1 MIKIIYCLALSFI
14 SISAFS
20 QTIVIKGGEI
30 YTGLNQESFIGD
42 ILIEGDTILEVS
54 TKPLKGDVV
63 VDASNKIITPG
74 VIAPDTQI
82 GILEIGAISETR
94 DGDSDIYSMGFSVFD
109 AINPNSTLIPWNRSN
124 GVTSAITLPD
134 FNWDPLSGMAS
145 FLLLDGSLR
154 VNGMRDVALTGE
166 IGALSSGSRAESL
179 ILLRD
184 LLEFASILD
193 EKDMASSKKI
203 SEAIEDFEIAE
214 LMDLQ
219 PRDVIALYNLLNN
232 NLPLIIKTN
241 RASDIL
247 KLIDIKKLY
256 GLNLVLMSAQ
266 EATLVADE
274 IAANNIPVIVNPF
287 DNIPDSFDE
296 LASNIRI
303 ASSLEKAGIKVMFSE
318 SRTHNYHLIRQGAGN
333 AVANGM
339 SYTGAIMALTSNVA
353 ESFNI
358 PERGRLQKG
367 MKADLVI
374 WEGDPLEPSTFPSK
388 VYINGNDMDL
398 STRSSRLTERYV
410 DKRDLPN
417 TYK

>member
-20 QTIVIKGGEI
+20 QTLVIKGGEI

-94 DGDSDIYSMGFSVFD
+94 DGDSDIYSMGFSVYD

-154 VNGMRDVALTGE
+154 VNGMPDVALTGE

-232 NLPLIIKTN
+232 SLPLIIKTN

-274 IAANNIPVIVNPF
+274 IAENNIPVIINPF

-358 PERGRLQKG
+358 PERGRLQQG

-398 STRSSRLTERYV
+398 STRSSRLTERYI

>member
-1 MIKIIYCLALSFI
+1 MIRIIFCFALCFI
-14 SISAFS
+14 SISAYS

-30 YTGLNQESFIGD
+30 HTGLNEEPFVGD
-42 ILIEGDTILEVS
+42 ILIDGDTILEVS
-54 TKPLKGDVV
+54 TKSLKGDVV
-63 VDASNKIITPG
+63 VDASNKIVTPG

-94 DGDSDIYSMGFSVFD
+94 DGDSDIYSMGFSVYD

-145 FLLLDGSLR
+145 YLLLDGSLR
-154 VNGMRDVALTGE
+154 VNGMPDVALTGE
-166 IGALSSGSRAESL
+166 IGAISSGSRAESL
-179 ILLRD
+179 ILLKD
-184 LLEFASILD
+184 LLEFASTLD
-193 EKDMASSKKI
+193 EKDMSSPKKI

-214 LMDLQ
+214 LMDLH

-256 GLNLVLMSAQ
+256 GLNLILMSAQ
-266 EATLVADE
+266 EAELVKNE
-274 IAANNIPVIVNPF
+274 IAENNIPVIINPF

-303 ASSLEKAGIKVMFSE
+303 SASLEEVGIKVMFSE

-353 ESFNI
+353 KSFNI
-358 PERGRLQKG
+358 TDRGILKKG
-367 MKADLVI
+367 MKADIVV
-374 WEGDPLEPSTFPSK
+374 WEDDPLEPSTFPMK
-388 VYINGNDMDL
+388 VFIDGNDMDL
-398 STRSSRLTERYV
+398 TTRSSRLTERYV

>member
-14 SISAFS
+14 SSSAFS

-30 YTGLNQESFIGD
+30 YTGLNQESFIGH

-54 TKPLKGDVV
+54 TKPLKGDVI

-154 VNGMRDVALTGE
+154 VNGMPDVALTGE

-219 PRDVIALYNLLNN
+219 PRDVIALYNLLNK

-274 IAANNIPVIVNPF
+274 IAVNNIPVIINPF

-303 ASSLEKAGIKVMFSE
+303 AASLEEAGIKVMFSE

-339 SYTGAIMALTSNVA
+339 SYLGAIMALTSNVA
-353 ESFNI
+353 KSFNI
-358 PERGRLQKG
+358 PDRGLLQNG
-367 MKADLVI
+367 MKADIVI
-374 WEGDPLEPSTFPSK
+374 WEDDPLEPSTFPVK
-388 VYINGNDMDL
+388 VFINGNDMDL
-398 STRSSRLTERYV
+398 TTRSSRLTERYF

>member
-1 MIKIIYCLALSFI
+1 MIKIIYCLALCFI
-14 SISAFS
+14 SSSAFS

-54 TKPLKGDVV
+54 TKPLKGDVI

-154 VNGMRDVALTGE
+154 VNGMPDVALTGE

-219 PRDVIALYNLLNN
+219 PRDVIALYNLLNK

-274 IAANNIPVIVNPF
+274 IAVNNIPVIINPF

-303 ASSLEKAGIKVMFSE
+303 AASLEEAGINVMFSE

-339 SYTGAIMALTSNVA
+339 SYLGAIMALTSNVA
-353 ESFNI
+353 KSFNI
-358 PERGRLQKG
+358 PDRGLLQNG
-367 MKADLVI
+367 MKADIVI
-374 WEGDPLEPSTFPSK
+374 WEDDPLEPSTFPVK
-388 VYINGNDMDL
+388 VFINGNDMDL
-398 STRSSRLTERYV
+398 TTRSSRLTERYF

>member
-1 MIKIIYCLALSFI
+1 MNKIIYCFALSFI
-14 SISAFS
+14 STSIFS
-20 QTIVIKGGEI
+20 QTTVIKGGEI
-30 YTGLNQESFIGD
+30 HTGLNEEPFVGD
-42 ILIEGDTILEVS
+42 ILIQGDTILEVS
-54 TKPLKGDVV
+54 TNPLKGDIV
-63 VDASNKIITPG
+63 VDATNKIITPG

-94 DGDSDIYSMGFSVFD
+94 DGDSEMYSMGFSVYD

-154 VNGMRDVALTGE
+154 VNGMADVALTGE
-166 IGALSSGSRAESL
+166 IGAVSSGSRAESL

-184 LLEFASILD
+184 LLEFASVLD
-193 EKDMASSKKI
+193 EKDMASPKKI

-219 PRDVIALYNLLNN
+219 PRDVIALYNLLNY

-247 KLIDIKKLY
+247 KLIDIKNLY
-256 GLNLVLMSAQ
+256 ELNLILMSAQ
-266 EATLVADE
+266 EAELVKGD
-274 IAANNIPVIVNPF
+274 IAKNNIPVIVNPF

-303 ASSLEKAGIKVMFSE
+303 AASLEEAGIKVMFSE

-353 ESFNI
+353 KSFNI
-358 PERGRLQKG
+358 PDRGLLQNG
-367 MKADLVI
+367 MKADIVI
-374 WEGDPLEPSTFPSK
+374 WEDDPLEPSTFPVK
-388 VYINGNDMDL
+388 VFINGNDMDL
-398 STRSSRLTERYV
+398 TTRSSRLTERYV

>member
-1 MIKIIYCLALSFI
+1 MIRIIFCFAFCFI
-14 SISAFS
+14 SISAYS

-30 YTGLNQESFIGD
+30 HTGLNEEPFIGD
-42 ILIEGDTILEVS
+42 ILIDGDTILEVS
-54 TKPLKGDVV
+54 TKSLKGDVV
-63 VDASNKIITPG
+63 VDASNKIVTPG

-94 DGDSDIYSMGFSVFD
+94 DGDSDIYSMGFSVYD

-145 FLLLDGSLR
+145 YLLLDGSLR
-154 VNGMRDVALTGE
+154 VNGMPDVALTGE
-166 IGALSSGSRAESL
+166 IGAISSGSRAESL
-179 ILLRD
+179 ILLKD
-184 LLEFASILD
+184 LLEFASTLD
-193 EKDMASSKKI
+193 EKDMSSPKKI

-214 LMDLQ
+214 LMDLH

-256 GLNLVLMSAQ
+256 GLNLILMSAQ
-266 EATLVADE
+266 EAELVKNE
-274 IAANNIPVIVNPF
+274 IAENKIPVIINPF

-303 ASSLEKAGIKVMFSE
+303 SASLEEVGIKVMFSE

-353 ESFNI
+353 KSFNI
-358 PERGRLQKG
+358 TDRGILKKG
-367 MKADLVI
+367 MKADIVV
-374 WEGDPLEPSTFPSK
+374 WEDDPLEPSTFPMK
-388 VYINGNDMDL
+388 VFIDGNDMDL
-398 STRSSRLTERYV
+398 TTRSSRLTERYV

>member
-1 MIKIIYCLALSFI
+1 MNKIIYCFALSFI
-14 SISAFS
+14 STSIFS
-20 QTIVIKGGEI
+20 QTTVIKGGEI
-30 YTGLNQESFIGD
+30 HTGLNQESFVGD

-54 TKPLKGDVV
+54 TNPLKGDIV
-63 VDASNKIITPG
+63 VDATNKIITPG

-94 DGDSDIYSMGFSVFD
+94 DGDSEMYSMGFSVYD

-154 VNGMRDVALTGE
+154 VNGIADVALTGE
-166 IGALSSGSRAESL
+166 IGAVSSGSRAESL

-184 LLEFASILD
+184 LLEFASVLD
-193 EKDMASSKKI
+193 EKDMASPKKI

-247 KLIDIKKLY
+247 KLIDIKNLY
-256 GLNLVLMSAQ
+256 ELNLILMSAQ
-266 EATLVADE
+266 EAELVKGD
-274 IAANNIPVIVNPF
+274 IAKNNIPVIVNPF

-303 ASSLEKAGIKVMFSE
+303 AASLEEAGIKVMFSE

-353 ESFNI
+353 KSFNI
-358 PERGRLQKG
+358 PDRGLLQNG
-367 MKADLVI
+367 MKADIVI
-374 WEGDPLEPSTFPSK
+374 WEDDPLEPSTFPVK
-388 VYINGNDMDL
+388 VFINGNDMDL
-398 STRSSRLTERYV
+398 TTRSSRLTERYI

>member
-154 VNGMRDVALTGE
+154 VNGIRDVALTGE

-353 ESFNI
+353 KSFNI
-358 PERGRLQKG
+358 PDRGLLQNG
-367 MKADLVI
+367 MKADIVI
-374 WEGDPLEPSTFPSK
+374 WEDDPLEPSTFPVK
-388 VYINGNDMDL
+388 VFINGNDMDL
-398 STRSSRLTERYV
+398 TTRSSRLTERYV

>member
-1 MIKIIYCLALSFI
+1 MNKVIFFFALSLI
-14 SISAFS
+14 SIHTYS
-20 QTIVIKGGEI
+20 QTTVIRGGEI
-30 YTGLNQESFIGD
+30 HTGLNEEPFIGD

-54 TKPLKGDVV
+54 RNALKGDLII
-63 VDASNKIITPG
+63 DATNSIITPG

-82 GILEIGAISETR
+82 GILEIGALSETR
-94 DGDSDIYSMGFSVFD
+94 DGDSNMYSMGFSVYD

-145 FLLLDGSLR
+145 YFLLDGSLR
-154 VNGMRDVALTGE
+154 VNGIPDIALTGE
-166 IGALSSGSRAESL
+166 IGAISSGSRAESL
-179 ILLRD
+179 ILLKD
-184 LLEFASILD
+184 LLEFASNLS
-193 EKDMASSKKI
+193 EKDISSSMKI
-203 SEAIEDFEIAE
+203 SEAMESFEVAE
-214 LMDLQ
+214 LMELQ
-219 PRDVIALYNLLNN
+219 PRDVIALYNLLNK
-232 NLPLIIKTN
+232 NLPLIINVN

-256 GLNLVLMSAQ
+256 GLNLILMSAQ
-266 EATLVADE
+266 EAELVKNE
-274 IAANNIPVIVNPF
+274 IAKNSIPVIINPF

-296 LASNIRI
+296 LASSIRI
-303 ASSLEKAGIKVMFSE
+303 AASLEKAGIKVMFSE

-353 ESFNI
+353 KSFNI
-358 PERGRLQKG
+358 PDRGILQKG
-367 MKADLVI
+367 MKADIVI
-374 WEGDPLEPSTFPSK
+374 WENDPLEPSTFPEK
-388 VYINGNDMDL
+388 VFINGNDMDL
-398 STRSSRLTERYV
+398 TTRSSRLTKRYT

>member
-1 MIKIIYCLALSFI
+1 MIRIIYCFALCFI
-14 SISAFS
+14 SISAYS

-30 YTGLNQESFIGD
+30 HTGLNEEPFIGD
-42 ILIEGDTILEVS
+42 ILIQGDTILEVS
-54 TKPLKGDVV
+54 TKSLKGDVV

-94 DGDSDIYSMGFSVFD
+94 DGDSDIYSMGFSVYD

-145 FLLLDGSLR
+145 YLLLDGSLR
-154 VNGMRDVALTGE
+154 VNGMPDVALTGE
-166 IGALSSGSRAESL
+166 IGAVSSGSRAESL
-179 ILLRD
+179 ILLKD
-184 LLEFASILD
+184 LLEFASMLD
-193 EKDMASSKKI
+193 EKDMSSPKKI

-214 LMDLQ
+214 LMDLH

-232 NLPLIIKTN
+232 NLPLVIKTN

-256 GLNLVLMSAQ
+256 GLNLILMSAQ
-266 EATLVADE
+266 EAELVKNE
-274 IAANNIPVIVNPF
+274 IAENKIPVIINPF

-303 ASSLEKAGIKVMFSE
+303 SASLEEVGIKVMFSE

-353 ESFNI
+353 KSFNI
-358 PERGRLQKG
+358 TDRGILKKG
-367 MKADLVI
+367 MKADIVV
-374 WEGDPLEPSTFPSK
+374 WEDDPLEPSTFPMK
-388 VYINGNDMDL
+388 VFINGNDMDL
-398 STRSSRLTERYV
+398 TTRSSRLTERYV

>member
-1 MIKIIYCLALSFI
+1 MIRIIYCFALCFI

-20 QTIVIKGGEI
+20 QTTVIKGGEI
-30 YTGLNQESFIGD
+30 HTGLDEEPFVGD
-42 ILIEGDTILEVS
+42 ILIDGDTILEVS
-54 TKPLKGDVV
+54 TKSLKGDVV
-63 VDASNKIITPG
+63 VDATNKIITPG

-124 GVTSAITLPD
+124 GVTSEITLPD

-145 FLLLDGSLR
+145 YLLLDGSLR
-154 VNGMRDVALTGE
+154 VNGMPDVALTGE
-166 IGALSSGSRAESL
+166 IGAVSSGSRAESL
-179 ILLRD
+179 ILFKD
-184 LLEFASILD
+184 LLEFASTLD
-193 EKDMASSKKI
+193 EKDMSSPKKI

-214 LMDLQ
+214 LMDLH

-256 GLNLVLMSAQ
+256 GLNLILMSAQ
-266 EATLVADE
+266 EAELVKNE
-274 IAANNIPVIVNPF
+274 IAENKIPVIINPF

-303 ASSLEKAGIKVMFSE
+303 SASLEEVGIKVMFSE

-353 ESFNI
+353 KSFNI
-358 PERGRLQKG
+358 TDRGILKKG
-367 MKADLVI
+367 MKADIVV
-374 WEGDPLEPSTFPSK
+374 WEDDPLEPSTFPMK
-388 VYINGNDMDL
+388 VFIDGNDMDL
-398 STRSSRLTERYV
+398 TTRSSRLTERYV

>member
-1 MIKIIYCLALSFI
+1 MIRIIYCFALCFI
-14 SISAFS
+14 SISAYS

-30 YTGLNQESFIGD
+30 HTGLNEEPFVGD
-42 ILIEGDTILEVS
+42 ILIAGDTILEVS
-54 TKPLKGDVV
+54 KIALKGDVI
-63 VDASNKIITPG
+63 VDATNKIITPG

-94 DGDSDIYSMGFSVFD
+94 DGDSNMYSMGFSVYD

-134 FNWDPLSGMAS
+134 SNWDPLSGMAS
-145 FLLLDGSLR
+145 YLLLDGSLR
-154 VNGMRDVALTGE
+154 VNGIADIALTGE
-166 IGALSSGSRAESL
+166 IGAISSGSRAESL
-179 ILLRD
+179 ILLKD
-184 LLEFASILD
+184 LLEFASILS
-193 EKDMASSKKI
+193 EKDISSSVKI
-203 SEAIEDFEIAE
+203 SEAMEGFEVAE
-214 LMDLQ
+214 LMELQ
-219 PRDVIALYNLLNN
+219 PRDVVALFNLLNN
-232 NLPLIIKTN
+232 NLPLIINVN

-256 GLNLVLMSAQ
+256 GLNLILMSAQ
-266 EATLVADE
+266 ESELVKNE
-274 IAANNIPVIVNPF
+274 IAENNIPVIINPF

-303 ASSLEKAGIKVMFSE
+303 AASLEEVGIQVMFSE
-318 SRTHNYHLIRQGAGN
+318 SRSHNYHLIRQGAGN

-353 ESFNI
+353 KSFNI
-358 PERGRLQKG
+358 PDRGTLQKG
-367 MKADLVI
+367 MKADIVV
-374 WEGDPLEPSTFPSK
+374 WEDDPLEPSTFPVK
-388 VYINGNDMDL
+388 VFINGNDMDL
-398 STRSSRLTERYV
+398 TTRSSRLTERYV

>member
-1 MIKIIYCLALSFI
+1 MIRIIFCFALCFI
-14 SISAFS
+14 SISAYS

-30 YTGLNQESFIGD
+30 HTGLNEEPFIGD
-42 ILIEGDTILEVS
+42 ILIDGDTILEVS
-54 TKPLKGDVV
+54 TKSLKGDVV
-63 VDASNKIITPG
+63 VDASNKIVTPG

-94 DGDSDIYSMGFSVFD
+94 DGDSDIYSMGFSVYD

-145 FLLLDGSLR
+145 YLLLDGSLR
-154 VNGMRDVALTGE
+154 VNGMPDVALTGE
-166 IGALSSGSRAESL
+166 IGAISSGSRAESL
-179 ILLRD
+179 ILLKD
-184 LLEFASILD
+184 LLEFASTLD
-193 EKDMASSKKI
+193 EKDMSSPKKI

-214 LMDLQ
+214 LMDLH

-256 GLNLVLMSAQ
+256 GLNLILMSAQ
-266 EATLVADE
+266 EAELVKNE
-274 IAANNIPVIVNPF
+274 IAENNIPVIINPF

-303 ASSLEKAGIKVMFSE
+303 SASLEEVGIKVMFSE

-353 ESFNI
+353 KSFNI
-358 PERGRLQKG
+358 TDRGILKKG
-367 MKADLVI
+367 MKADIVV
-374 WEGDPLEPSTFPSK
+374 WEDDPLEPSTFPMK
-388 VYINGNDMDL
+388 VFIDGNDMDL
-398 STRSSRLTERYV
+398 TTRSSRLTERYV

>member
-1 MIKIIYCLALSFI
+1 MNKVIFFFALSLI
-14 SISAFS
+14 SIHTYS
-20 QTIVIKGGEI
+20 QTTVIRGGEI
-30 YTGLNQESFIGD
+30 HTGLNEEPFVGD

-54 TKPLKGDVV
+54 RNALKGDLII
-63 VDASNKIITPG
+63 DATNSIITPG

-82 GILEIGAISETR
+82 GILEIGALSETR
-94 DGDSDIYSMGFSVFD
+94 DGDSNMYSMGFSVYD

-145 FLLLDGSLR
+145 YFLLDGSLR
-154 VNGMRDVALTGE
+154 VNGIPDIALTGE
-166 IGALSSGSRAESL
+166 IGAISSGSRAESL
-179 ILLRD
+179 ILLKD
-184 LLEFASILD
+184 LLEFASNLS
-193 EKDMASSKKI
+193 EKDISSSMKI
-203 SEAIEDFEIAE
+203 SEAMESFEVAE
-214 LMDLQ
+214 LMELQ
-219 PRDVIALYNLLNN
+219 PRDVIALYNLLNKK
-232 NLPLIIKTN
+232 LPLIINVN

-256 GLNLVLMSAQ
+256 GLNLILMSAQ
-266 EATLVADE
+266 EAELVKNE
-274 IAANNIPVIVNPF
+274 IAENSIPVIINPF

-296 LASNIRI
+296 LASSIRI
-303 ASSLEKAGIKVMFSE
+303 AASLEEAGIKVMFSE

-353 ESFNI
+353 KSFNI
-358 PERGRLQKG
+358 PDRGILQKG
-367 MKADLVI
+367 MKADIVI
-374 WEGDPLEPSTFPSK
+374 WEDDPLEPSTFPEK
-388 VYINGNDMDL
+388 VFINGNDMDL
-398 STRSSRLTERYV
+398 TTRSSRLTKRYT

>member
-1 MIKIIYCLALSFI
+1 MIRIIYCFALCFI
-14 SISAFS
+14 SISAYS

-30 YTGLNQESFIGD
+30 HTGLNEEPFIGD
-42 ILIEGDTILEVS
+42 ILIQGDTILEVS
-54 TKPLKGDVV
+54 TKSLKGDVV

-94 DGDSDIYSMGFSVFD
+94 DGDSDIYSMGFSVYD

-145 FLLLDGSLR
+145 YLLLDGSLR
-154 VNGMRDVALTGE
+154 VNGMPDVALTGE
-166 IGALSSGSRAESL
+166 IGAVSSGSRAESL
-179 ILLRD
+179 ILLKD
-184 LLEFASILD
+184 LLEFASMLD
-193 EKDMASSKKI
+193 EKDMSSPKKI

-214 LMDLQ
+214 LMDLH

-232 NLPLIIKTN
+232 NLPLVIKTN

-256 GLNLVLMSAQ
+256 GLNLILMSAQ
-266 EATLVADE
+266 EAELVKNE
-274 IAANNIPVIVNPF
+274 IAENKIPVIINPF

-303 ASSLEKAGIKVMFSE
+303 SASLEEVGIKVMFSE

-353 ESFNI
+353 KSFNI
-358 PERGRLQKG
+358 TDRGILKKG
-367 MKADLVI
+367 MKADIVV
-374 WEGDPLEPSTFPSK
+374 WEDDPLEPSTFPMK
-388 VYINGNDMDL
+388 VFISGNDMDL
-398 STRSSRLTERYV
+398 TTRSSRLTERYV

>member
-1 MIKIIYCLALSFI
+1 MNKIIYCFALSFI
-14 SISAFS
+14 STSIFS
-20 QTIVIKGGEI
+20 QTTVIKGGEI
-30 YTGLNQESFIGD
+30 HTGLNQESFVGD

-54 TKPLKGDVV
+54 TNPLKGDIV
-63 VDASNKIITPG
+63 VDATNKIITPG

-94 DGDSDIYSMGFSVFD
+94 DGDSEMYSMGFSVYD

-154 VNGMRDVALTGE
+154 VNGMADVALTGE
-166 IGALSSGSRAESL
+166 IGAVSSGSRAESL

-247 KLIDIKKLY
+247 KLIDIKNLY
-256 GLNLVLMSAQ
+256 ELNLILMSAQ
-266 EATLVADE
+266 EAELVKGY
-274 IAANNIPVIVNPF
+274 IAKNNIPVIVNPF

-303 ASSLEKAGIKVMFSE
+303 AASLEEAGIKVMFSE

-353 ESFNI
+353 KSFNI
-358 PERGRLQKG
+358 PDRGLLQNG
-367 MKADLVI
+367 MKADIVI
-374 WEGDPLEPSTFPSK
+374 WEDDPLEPSTFPVK
-388 VYINGNDMDL
+388 VFINGNDMDL
-398 STRSSRLTERYV
+398 TTRSSRLTERYV

>member
-1 MIKIIYCLALSFI
+1 MIKIIYCLALCFI
-14 SISAFS
+14 SSSAFS

-54 TKPLKGDVV
+54 TKPLKGDVI

-154 VNGMRDVALTGE
+154 VNGMPDVALTGE

-219 PRDVIALYNLLNN
+219 PRDVIALYNLLNK

-274 IAANNIPVIVNPF
+274 IAVNNIPVIINPF

-303 ASSLEKAGIKVMFSE
+303 AASLEEAGIKVMFSE

-339 SYTGAIMALTSNVA
+339 SYLGAIMALTSNVA
-353 ESFNI
+353 KSFNI
-358 PERGRLQKG
+358 PDRGLLQNG
-367 MKADLVI
+367 MKADIVI
-374 WEGDPLEPSTFPSK
+374 WEDDPLEPSTFPVK
-388 VYINGNDMDL
+388 VFINGNDMDL
-398 STRSSRLTERYV
+398 TTRSSRLTERYF

>member
-1 MIKIIYCLALSFI
+1 MIRIIYCFALCFI
-14 SISAFS
+14 SISAYS

-30 YTGLNQESFIGD
+30 HTGLNEEPFVGD
-42 ILIEGDTILEVS
+42 ILIAGDTILEVS
-54 TKPLKGDVV
+54 KIALKGDVI
-63 VDASNKIITPG
+63 VDATNKIITPG

-94 DGDSDIYSMGFSVFD
+94 DGESNMYSMGFSVYD

-134 FNWDPLSGMAS
+134 SNWDPLSGMAS
-145 FLLLDGSLR
+145 YLLLDGSLR
-154 VNGMRDVALTGE
+154 VNGIADIALTGE
-166 IGALSSGSRAESL
+166 IGAISSGSRAESL
-179 ILLRD
+179 ILLKD
-184 LLEFASILD
+184 LLEFASILS
-193 EKDMASSKKI
+193 EKDISSSVKI
-203 SEAIEDFEIAE
+203 SEAMEGFEVAE
-214 LMDLQ
+214 LMELQ
-219 PRDVIALYNLLNN
+219 PRDVVALFNLLNN
-232 NLPLIIKTN
+232 NLPLIINVN

-256 GLNLVLMSAQ
+256 GLNLILMSAQ
-266 EATLVADE
+266 ESELVKNE
-274 IAANNIPVIVNPF
+274 IAENNIPVIINPF

-303 ASSLEKAGIKVMFSE
+303 AASLEEVGIQVMFSE
-318 SRTHNYHLIRQGAGN
+318 SRSHNYHLIRQGAGN

-353 ESFNI
+353 KSFNI
-358 PERGRLQKG
+358 PDRGTLQKG
-367 MKADLVI
+367 MKADIVV
-374 WEGDPLEPSTFPSK
+374 WEDDPLEPSTFPVK
-388 VYINGNDMDL
+388 VFINGNDMDL
-398 STRSSRLTERYV
+398 TTRSSRLTERYV

>member
-20 QTIVIKGGEI
+20 QTLVIKGGEI

-154 VNGMRDVALTGE
+154 VNGMPDVALTGE

-184 LLEFASILD
+184 LLDFASILD

-256 GLNLVLMSAQ
+256 RLNLVLMSAQ

-274 IAANNIPVIVNPF
+274 IAVNNIPVIVNPF

-303 ASSLEKAGIKVMFSE
+303 AASLS
-318 SRTHNYHLIRQGAGN
+318 LIH
-333 AVANGM
+333 
-339 SYTGAIMALTSNVA
+339 I
-353 ESFNI
+353 
-358 PERGRLQKG
+358 
-367 MKADLVI
+367 
-374 WEGDPLEPSTFPSK
+374 
-388 VYINGNDMDL
+388 
-398 STRSSRLTERYV
+398 
-410 DKRDLPN
+410 
-417 TYK
+417 

>member
-1 MIKIIYCLALSFI
+1 MIKIIYCIALCFI

-20 QTIVIKGGEI
+20 QTTVIKGGEI

-154 VNGMRDVALTGE
+154 VNGMPDVALTGE

-179 ILLRD
+179 ILLKD

-193 EKDMASSKKI
+193 EKDMLSSKKI

-274 IAANNIPVIVNPF
+274 IAENNIPVIVNPF

-358 PERGRLQKG
+358 PERGRLQQG

-388 VYINGNDMDL
+388 VYINGIDMDL
-398 STRSSRLTERYV
+398 STRSSRLTERYI